1 MQVYPVLLAVFAQ
14 VLLTFAVMFGM
25 MATRVGVLND
35 KSVHPRDIALGQPGW
50 PEQPTKFANAFR
62 NQFELPVLFYVLC
75 ILAIITRQADFLFV
89 VLAWIFVAMRYVQA
103 LIHVSYNNVLH
114 RGGAYGVGAIVLV
127 IMWALFAI
135 DVIFGL

>member
-1 MQVYPVLLAVFAQ
+1 MLVQATLVPLFVQVA
-14 VLLTFAVMFGM
+14 LTFVLMFGM
-25 MATRVGVLND
+25 IFTRIGVLND
-35 KSVHPRDIALGQPGW
+35 KSVHPRDIVLGQPNW

-89 VLAWIFVAMRYVQA
+89 ILAWIFVAARLAQA
-103 LIHVSYNNVLH
+103 FIAVTSNKLQL
-114 RGGAYGVGAIVLV
+114 RGGFFFLSAIVLV
-127 IMWALFAI
+127 IMWVLFAV